1 MDVLKG
7 ASAEAGL
14 GPWTATANLE
24 APEVVQQVHGDYLR
38 PGADIVTSANFW
50 TNRPRLE
57 AIGLGERWQEYAKA
71 GGENAVKARDAGN
84 HTAYAR
90 VAWRRLL

>member
-1 MDVLKG
+1 MQIDTPPGDNNVTNG
-7 ASAEAGL
+7 SGIDFGL
-14 GPWTATANLE
+14 
-24 APEVVQQVHGDYLR
+24 VQQVHGDYLR
-38 PGADIVTSANFW
+38 AGADIVTSANFW

-57 AIGLGERWQEYAKA
+57 AIGLGERWQEYAKV

-90 VAWRRLL
+90 VA